1 MKIKIHYICGINGD
15 RVEVSGVE
23 NEKTIWKE
31 DFNYG
36 YNASYCRDHA
46 EYAKK
51 DYENSLKYGWKSFG
65 HCLKPYI
72 GDILTDLLAEYNM
85 TKDDAEYS
93 AYYVFPQREA
103 TEDELPEIVKKLYA
117 EM

>member
-15 RVEVSGVE
+15 RVEVSGIE
-23 NEKTIWKE
+23 NEKPIWKKE
-31 DFNYG
+31 FSYG

-72 GDILTDLLAEYNM
+72 GDILTDLLAEY
-85 TKDDAEYS
+85 S

-103 TEDELPEIVKKLYA
+103 TEDELQEIVKRLYA
-117 EM
+117 EI